1 MTAPA
6 LYLCVDESGNFDFS
20 PRGTKFFVMSCVV
33 VSRPF
38 PAQHKLLD
46 VRYDQ
51 LESGLDLQH
60 FHASE
65 DRQIVRDK
73 VFGAIAEDISEYR
86 AYSVVIP
93 KNRTEPTL
101 RAPEALYP
109 LAFEWLMK
117 YILPRHCGD
126 EVETIVVITDDLPE
140 RNKRRAMEKGVK
152 MALKP
157 LIPAGKRYYL
167 YHHQSRSDINLQIA
181 DYFGWAIY
189 RKWENN
195 DTRSYDLVSPAIV
208 AEGELFAG
216 VGEKYY

>member
-1 MTAPA
+1 MASSA

-20 PRGTKFFVMSCVV
+20 PGGTKFFVMTCVAIC
-33 VSRPF
+33 RPF

-51 LESGLDLQH
+51 LESGLDLQY

-65 DRQIVRDK
+65 DRQMVRDK
-73 VFGAIAEDISEYR
+73 VFGAIAEQMSEYR
-86 AYSVVIP
+86 AYSVVIR
-93 KNRTEPTL
+93 KNTTDPSL
-101 RAPEALYP
+101 RAPESLYP

-117 YILPRHCGD
+117 YILPRRCGD

-157 LIPAGKRYYL
+157 LVPAGKRYHL

-189 RKWENN
+189 RKWENH
-195 DTRSYDLVSPAIV
+195 DTRSYHLVSSAIA
-208 AEGELFAG
+208 AEGELFAAG
-216 VGEKYY
+216 GEEYY

>member
-1 MTAPA
+1 MSAA
-6 LYLCVDESGNFDFS
+6 VLYLYVDESGNFDFS
-20 PRGTKFFVMSCVV
+20 PGGTKFFVMTCVA

-38 PAQHKLLD
+38 PVQHRLLD

-51 LESGLDLQH
+51 LESGLDLQY

-65 DRQIVRDK
+65 DRQVVRDE
-73 VFGAIAEDISEYR
+73 VFGAIVEEMSEYR
-86 AYSVVIP
+86 AYSVVIR
-93 KNRTEPTL
+93 KSRTDPSL
-101 RAPEALYP
+101 RAPESLYP

-117 YILPRHCGD
+117 YILPRRCGE

-157 LIPAGKRYYL
+157 LIPPDKRYHL
-167 YHHQSRSDINLQIA
+167 YHHQSRTDINLQIA
-181 DYFGWAIY
+181 DYFGWAVY
-189 RKWENN
+189 RKWEN
-195 DTRSYDLVSPAIV
+195 DDSRSYDLVSSAIA

-216 VGEKYY
+216 AGEEYY